1 MNCFHGFTPALVR
14 FACAV
19 AACVL
24 ATASMSAPSQAATE
38 LPDPTIIANAPAFP
52 SYDASFFLDNSF
64 ATDYASQGAGTNTF
78 VDFDFGAAT
87 LITEVLYTDRTT
99 SGGANGTGSLG
110 GGGGSDNVQGY
121 SLIFDD
127 APDFATPLHSQAVL
141 SPGFSNTDPPVVVN
155 GGLGI
160 TARYVRFDV
169 TAANGPNVG
178 GSEIQFFTIP
188 EPTGAALVA
197 IGVVMLIQRRRRR

>member
-1 MNCFHGFTPALVR
+1 MNCIQGLTHRFVR
-14 FACAV
+14 FSCAV
-19 AACVL
+19 AACVCAA
-24 ATASMSAPSQAATE
+24 ATTSATSQAATE

-52 SYDASFFLDNSF
+52 TYDASYFLDDSF
-64 ATDYASQGAGTNTF
+64 AWDYASQGQGTNTF

-99 SGGANGTGSLG
+99 SGGGNGTGGLG
-110 GGGGSDNVQGY
+110 TGGPADNVQGY

-127 APDFATPLHSQAVL
+127 AADFATPLHSQAVL
-141 SPGFSNTDPPVVVN
+141 SPGFSNTDPPVLVN

-160 TARYVRFDV
+160 SARYVRFDV
-169 TAANGPNVG
+169 TASNGQNVG
-178 GSEIQFFTIP
+178 GSEIQFFTVP

-197 IGVVMLIQRRRRR
+197 VGAVVLSHRRRRR